1 MKKILSIFL
10 AIMVVFTLTGCKGL
24 KGYQEFK
31 ESEEAKS
38 LKTPTEV
45 TDYFLKSMQGNFNAN
60 AMKRVY
66 AGKIEG
72 IDIERAI
79 MENSDDKKNN
89 AETAMSKLI
98 LHKLFDFKYKI
109 QSEKIKGKKATVK
122 VNWETYNFD
131 KILGSA
137 NIDKAKNEDEGMK
150 LIKKKIS
157 EARPNKKLTIE
168 FTLSKKNNSWIVD
181 DLNKNEK
188 FFKALTGYQ

>member
-79 MENSDDKKNN
+79 MENNDDKKDNHRLARAAN
-89 AETAMSKLI
+89 LAFDCHSEYSSISSWATNRCPPYHSLAL
-98 LHKLFDFKYKI
+98 LFYSSSCDG
-109 QSEKIKGKKATVK
+109 SVVSRLCRSADLMLKATNVIAPP
-122 VNWETYNFD
+122 NITTTM
-131 KILGSA
+131 KINIMIVPGSISPA
-137 NIDKAKNEDEGMK
+137 PSHNSRITGME
-150 LIKKKIS
+150 S
-157 EARPNKKLTIE
+157 MNRP
-168 FTLSKKNNSWIVD
+168 
-181 DLNKNEK
+181 
-188 FFKALTGYQ
+188 

>member
-1 MKKILSIFL
+1 M
-10 AIMVVFTLTGCKGL
+10 
-24 KGYQEFK
+24 
-31 ESEEAKS
+31 
-38 LKTPTEV
+38 
-45 TDYFLKSMQGNFNAN
+45 TDYFLKSMQGNFDAN

-72 IDIERAI
+72 IDIEKAI
-79 MENSDDKKNN
+79 LENSDDKKDN

-109 QSEKIKGKKATVK
+109 QSEKIKGNKATVK

-168 FTLSKKNNSWIVD
+168 FTLSKKNNSWMVD

>member
-45 TDYFLKSMQGNFNAN
+45 TDYFLKSMQGNFDAN

-79 MENSDDKKNN
+79 MENSDDKKDN

-109 QSEKIKGKKATVK
+109 QS
-122 VNWETYNFD
+122 
-131 KILGSA
+131 
-137 NIDKAKNEDEGMK
+137 
-150 LIKKKIS
+150 
-157 EARPNKKLTIE
+157 
-168 FTLSKKNNSWIVD
+168 
-181 DLNKNEK
+181 
-188 FFKALTGYQ
+188 